1 MSLQVTGMNIDVG
14 ESFPGYVGDKLDSA
28 IFKYLGSYL
37 AAHVRVEKERGRFH
51 THCSVRLVTGL
62 TLVSSGEGTDAYAS
76 TNAAFEHLEKRMRRY
91 KRLLK
96 SRHHGAVAERYLLP
110 AT

>member
-14 ESFPGYVGDKLDSA
+14 ESFQGYVGDKLDDT

-91 KRLLK
+91 KRRLK